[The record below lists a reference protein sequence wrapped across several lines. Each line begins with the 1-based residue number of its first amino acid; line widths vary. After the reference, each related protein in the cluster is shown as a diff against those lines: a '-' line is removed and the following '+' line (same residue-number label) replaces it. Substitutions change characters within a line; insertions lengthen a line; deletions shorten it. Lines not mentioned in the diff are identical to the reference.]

1 MPMAGTGIRPVR
13 EPEERPVGSYTAL
26 EGDVALSRQ
35 LAAQTNNKRTPT
47 GHFFSPVNPAL
58 HEKQVPPATYDGGNI
73 THSAV
78 ATMRGSGLL
87 QPGGT
92 GRYSQSALASDAHY
106 SQQQQQQPEAIAS
119 AYYGAGGSSSAPVSP
134 AGTGPLPPIT
144 TNSFTGGSTG
154 GLGSTG
160 KRASWNL
167 PWQTGD
173 RTLGRQMADQ
183 IRYGRTPIGAFAN
196 RDLAKPNK

>member
-1 MPMAGTGIRPVR
+1 MCCNSQCPLR
-13 EPEERPVGSYTAL
+13 
-26 EGDVALSRQ
+26 LSSKPQ
-35 LAAQTNNKRTPT
+35 A
-47 GHFFSPVNPAL
+47 
-58 HEKQVPPATYDGGNI
+58 PPATYDGANI

-78 ATMRGSGLL
+78 ATMRGSGPLQL

-92 GRYSQSALASDAHY
+92 GRYSHSALASDAQHGLQH
-106 SQQQQQQPEAIAS
+106 QQQHPEAAS

-144 TNSFTGGSTG
+144 TGSFAGGSTG

-160 KRASWNL
+160 KSASWTL

-196 RDLAKPNK
+196 RDLAKANK

>member
-1 MPMAGTGIRPVR
+1 MPTAGTGIRPVR
-13 EPEERPVGSYTAL
+13 EREERPIGSYTAL
-26 EGDVALSRQ
+26 EGEQAVSRQ

-47 GHFFSPVNPAL
+47 GQFFQPVNPAL
-58 HEKQVPPATYDGGNI
+58 HEKQVPPATYDGANI

-78 ATMRGSGLL
+78 ATMRGTGLL
-87 QPGGT
+87 QPGGGS
-92 GRYSQSALASDAHY
+92 GRSQLASDAHY
-106 SQQQQQQPEAIAS
+106 SQQQQQPEG
-119 AYYGAGGSSSAPVSP
+119 AYYGAGGGSSSAPVSP
-134 AGTGPLPPIT
+134 SGTGPLPPIT
-144 TNSFTGGSTG
+144 TGGSFAGGSTG

-160 KRASWNL
+160 KRSSWTL

-196 RDLAKPNK
+196 RDLAKANK